1 MGSAWSLPKPPRLA
15 GTRQRSPGVGP
26 WKGLRGVANRRARPE
41 RRRGRPASPPRR
53 APLTLP
59 TGKAGCRG
67 RASSPSCPGLPPS
80 QPLGLPLPS
89 RGLQSRLCPE
99 KLAFRR
105 EPAGRRGGAGQAPSS
120 PREEEEEEEGSKE
133 SGPGSRRVAEL
144 LAGGA
149 VGTPPRPKDAP
160 RSREAERQKSHLGEM
175 KILVFGFFGCP
186 DLKPAWIARL

>member
-105 EPAGRRGGAGQAPSS
+105 EPAGRRGGGRAGAEQP
-120 PREEEEEEEGSKE
+120 PRGGGGGGGEQGERTRQPE
-133 SGPGSRRVAEL
+133 SRRIAS
-144 LAGGA
+144 
-149 VGTPPRPKDAP
+149 R
-160 RSREAERQKSHLGEM
+160 RSRGNAATPERRAQVEGGREAKIPLGGNED
-175 KILVFGFFGCP
+175 FGFWFF
-186 DLKPAWIARL
+186 RLS